1 MAMSPPNFF
10 VRLLFDSMPFK
21 TYRASQSIHQVEN
34 DSEAVGFKNS
44 NSRIMAVQIENVIN
58 SSSTLSEPSSDSVKV
73 IAGDKV
79 DIVVPLKKDEQV
91 KEAEEVGEV
100 LFEAAV
106 EATTDKEKAAVMAG
120 LSDTPRLTESGI
132 AADVLEKLLPDEG
145 VVKLPRVKR
154 VAGGALY
161 RFFKRAFDIV
171 ACGGALIVLA
181 IPMAIIA
188 HKIKSESPGPVIYAQ
203 RRVGKDGRV
212 FELYKFRSMYTD
224 AEARGARWAA
234 EDDPRVTPFG
244 KKMRKSRLDELPQF
258 WNVVRGDMSL
268 IGPRPE
274 RPSFHEEFC
283 KRIDGWEQ
291 RLLVKPGISGLAQ
304 VEGGYELLPKEKA
317 RLDIEYIE
325 TRSFSLDWSIIWR
338 TLHTVKTGDGA
349 R

>member
-1 MAMSPPNFF
+1 MGSAAPASP
-10 VRLLFDSMPFK
+10 V
-21 TYRASQSIHQVEN
+21 
-34 DSEAVGFKNS
+34 AVIPGK
-44 NSRIMAVQIENVIN
+44 AVDV
-58 SSSTLSEPSSDSVKV
+58 
-73 IAGDKV
+73 
-79 DIVVPLKKDEQV
+79 VVPLKQDEQV
-91 KEAEEVGEV
+91 REAEEMRET
-100 LFEAAV
+100 LAEAAS
-106 EATTDKEKAAVMAG
+106 EAKTDKEKAAVMAG

-132 AADVLEKLLPDEG
+132 AADVLEKLLPDEE
-145 VVKLPRVKR
+145 VVELPRVRK
-154 VAGGALY
+154 VAGGPVY
-161 RFFKRAFDIV
+161 RFAKRAFDV
-171 ACGGALIVLA
+171 VSCGAALIVLA

-188 HKIKSESPGPVIYAQ
+188 AKIKSESSGPVIYAQ
-203 RRVGKDGRV
+203 RRVGKDGKV

-244 KKMRKSRLDELPQF
+244 KTMRKTRLDELPQF
-258 WNVVRGDMSL
+258 WNVVKGDMSL

-274 RPSFHEEFC
+274 RPAFHEEFC
-283 KRIDGWEQ
+283 RRIDGWEQ

-325 TRSFSLDWSIIWR
+325 SRSAALDWSIIWR